1 MGWFLSTHKSH
12 KNKRTSRARTSPATP
27 QQWDPQRTLQG
38 LKFLSITAALIGIVV
53 GWHYSEHFLTHYT
66 AATHATTI
74 TAQHVELADAPP
86 WMSPMLRGDLRHLI
100 AGQIDHNTL
109 DPHNLERAAF
119 VLGDSPWVRRVGRI
133 QRTGHDQVKVYAQYR
148 QPVAT
153 VQGIDGYHLVDD
165 QGVRLPGL
173 YLKHQLPQLGLP
185 LIEGVSLQPAHI
197 GEVWPGNDLQA
208 GLALVNILATQPYR
222 DQIHGIDVSK
232 RDTRGRILLVMHT
245 QKGMVRWGLPP
256 GQEESIEPAA
266 AIKAKW
272 LSDVDRQRG
281 AIDAGGKIVDVYG
294 PAIFVHQP
302 ANDGR
307 PLRTRYTWSR

>member
-1 MGWFLSTHKSH
+1 MGWFLSTRKNNKKTTRSRKKST
-12 KNKRTSRARTSPATP
+12 TSR
-27 QQWDPQRTLQG
+27 QWNPQRTLKG
-38 LKFLSITAALIGIVV
+38 FKFLGITAALVGIVV
-53 GWHYSEHFLTHYT
+53 GWHYSQRFLTTY
-66 AATHATTI
+66 AATKHATTI
-74 TAQHVELADAPP
+74 TAQHVDLADAPP
-86 WMSPMLRGDLRHLI
+86 WMGKMLRDDLRHLI
-100 AGQIDHNTL
+100 AGQIDHNPL
-109 DPHNLERAAF
+109 DTHNLERAAF
-119 VLGDSPWVRRVGRI
+119 VLGDSPWVSHVDRI

-153 VQGIDGYHLVDD
+153 VQGTDGYHLVDD

-185 LIEGVSLQPAHI
+185 LVEGVSLQPARI
-197 GEVWPGNDLQA
+197 GEVWPGEDLQA
-208 GLALVNILATQPYR
+208 GLSLVNVLATQPYR
-222 DQIHGIDVSK
+222 DQVRTIDVAK

-245 QKGMVRWGLPP
+245 QTGMVRWGLPP
-256 GQEESIEPAA
+256 GQEQSIEPAA

-272 LSDVDRQRG
+272 LGDVDRQRG

-307 PLRTRYTWSR
+307 PIRTGYTWSR